1 MAARILIIEDN
12 AANLELLRYLLEHSG
27 YRVRGALDGVEGIAA
42 AHADVPDLIVCDL
55 QMPRLDG
62 YEVLAR
68 LRQHPGCARIP
79 IIAVT
84 AFSMP
89 DDERKVR
96 NAGFD
101 GYFSK
106 PIEPENIVRQMES
119 FLPAAL
125 LAQRPAAHD

>member
-1 MAARILIIEDN
+1 MAAHILIIEDN

-27 YRVRGALDGVEGIAA
+27 YRVRGARDGIEGVAA
-42 AHADVPDLIVCDL
+42 AQADVPDLVICDL
-55 QMPRLDG
+55 QMPLMGG

-79 IIAVT
+79 IVAVT

-96 NAGFD
+96 SAGFD

-106 PIEPENIVRQMES
+106 PIEPENFVRQMES

-125 LAQRPAAHD
+125 LTQRLPARD